1 MVQFMARLKGDACV
15 TKDYSLE
22 EWKEFRNNNSELLP
36 FVIIGGQNIPG
47 EFERI
52 FDIVNEVPEIR
63 MISISFGQGK
73 FEDFQKLLENLRTVF
88 PRKQLIS
95 SSYLETTKVQDRR
108 AYARASKQKPPVVRI
123 AIPSDENAELD
134 FTEGTLFLDLVD

>member
-15 TKDYSLE
+15 TKDYTLE

-134 FTEGTLFLDLVD
+134 FTEGTLFLD